1 MRSAGPKRT
10 DLPKKISMRKV
21 VLNLAVSLDGFI
33 EGPNGEFDWCLN
45 DQDYGMADFFF
56 DTDTIFIGRKSYELV
71 AGLEDQYFPGI
82 DKVCVFSDTIS
93 DATHPKVEIITS
105 QSFDERVNQIL
116 SDDEGRQVWLF
127 GGANLLT
134 TFLKKKLV
142 SEMLLSV
149 HPVILGGGKP
159 LFQQLQNRVNLMLTG
174 TQAYDSGLV
183 QLRYILKPEFDY
195 GMLDASFTNPELN
208 NF

>member
-1 MRSAGPKRT
+1 
-10 DLPKKISMRKV
+10 MRKII
-21 VLNLAVSLDGFI
+21 LNLAVSLDGFI

-45 DQDYGMADFFF
+45 DQDYGMAEFFF
-56 DTDTIFIGRKSYELV
+56 DTNTVFIGRKSYELV

-82 DKVCVFSDTIS
+82 DKVCVFSDTI
-93 DATHPKVEIITS
+93 TEPMHPKVDIITS
-105 QSFDERVNQIL
+105 KSFDERVKQIL
-116 SDDEGRQVWLF
+116 SDEEGGQVWLF

-134 TFLKKKLV
+134 TFLEKRLV
-142 SEMLLSV
+142 TEMLLSV

-159 LFQQLQNRVNLMLTG
+159 LFQQLQNRVNLLLIG

-183 QLRYILKPEFDY
+183 QLRYTLKPEFDY
-195 GMLDASFTNPELN
+195 SLLDASFTNPELN

>member
-1 MRSAGPKRT
+1 MV
-10 DLPKKISMRKV
+10 LPKKINMKKV
-21 VLNLAVSLDGFI
+21 ILNLAVSLDGFI

-45 DQDYGMADFFF
+45 DQDYGMAEFFF
-56 DTDTIFIGRKSYELV
+56 DTNTVFIGRKSYELV

-82 DKVCVFSDTIS
+82 DKVCVFSDTI
-93 DATHPKVEIITS
+93 AEAMHPKVEIIKR

-116 SDDEGRQVWLF
+116 SDDEDSGQVWLF
-127 GGANLLT
+127 GGADLLT
-134 TFLKKKLV
+134 TFLEKRLV
-142 SEMLLSV
+142 TEMLLSV

-159 LFQQLQNRVNLMLTG
+159 LFQQLQNRVNLLLTG

-183 QLRYILKPEFDY
+183 QLRYTLRPEFDY
-195 GMLDASFTNPELN
+195 SMLDASFTNPELN

>member
-1 MRSAGPKRT
+1 
-10 DLPKKISMRKV
+10 MRKV
-21 VLNLAVSLDGFI
+21 ILNLAVSLDGFI

-45 DQDYGMADFFF
+45 DQDYGMAEFFF
-56 DTDTIFIGRKSYELV
+56 DTNTVFIGRKSYELV

-82 DKVCVFSDTIS
+82 DKVCVFSDTI
-93 DATHPKVEIITS
+93 TEPMHPKVDIITS
-105 QSFDERVNQIL
+105 QSFDERVKQIL
-116 SDDEGRQVWLF
+116 SDEEGGQVWLF
-127 GGANLLT
+127 GGANLLA
-134 TFLKKKLV
+134 TFLEKRLV

-159 LFQQLQNRVNLMLTG
+159 LFQQLQSRVNLMLTG

-195 GMLDASFTNPELN
+195 GLLDASFTNTGLN